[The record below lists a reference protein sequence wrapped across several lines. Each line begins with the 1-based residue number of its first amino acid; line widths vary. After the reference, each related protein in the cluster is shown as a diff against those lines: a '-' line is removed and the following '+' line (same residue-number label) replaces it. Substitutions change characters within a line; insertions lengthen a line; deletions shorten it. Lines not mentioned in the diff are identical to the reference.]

1 MEQYIGHQYMG
12 DQGPYGDQWGYD
24 GVWDRPSCAMQ
35 DRRVY
40 PQHLPPP
47 NQHPAFPCILPPT
60 DQLDD
65 LPSDWLNGLL
75 DEPLIPD
82 KPLNDVSLAPPPQ
95 IQAEHSYSMM
105 SAADLAMEE
114 SLRIKTE
121 DSDFDMADW
130 MTSGHMDHG
139 MMHED
144 PMDYDMGT
152 TAYHMA
158 EQMEPLDLIKIKTE
172 PTDPDLYFHTG
183 ADDLDVQ
190 MPPTPPSSAS
200 SDSEGGSSPRA
211 IPDSPTRPT
220 FSKQAGQSH
229 DMSGKMSPTPGQSLL
244 TNFQKLPP
252 SGPLILTE
260 EEKRTLISEG
270 YPIPTKLPLTKA
282 EEKSLKKVRRKIK
295 NKISAQ
301 ESRRKKKEY
310 VDQLEK
316 RVENFTHENNE
327 LRKKC
332 NSLESNNKT
341 LLVQLQK
348 LQALVNRVPRPCR
361 TNATQT
367 GTCLMVLVVFFA
379 IFLGSWSPTLYIPSM
394 SSYLPTPFT
403 HSVVQSNSGPN
414 HIGLAGVPHSG
425 GGDDY
430 TTPNRHSSRALF
442 AFTEEVTEDVSHFE
456 QGLDPVLEKLWQE
469 LPDDAY
475 ASVINET
482 DKPLVLSGGEE
493 DATFGSG
500 AILHPDIAA
509 EVSSKLISLEHRAN
523 ATA

>member
-1 MEQYIGHQYMG
+1 MDSLAH
-12 DQGPYGDQWGYD
+12 
-24 GVWDRPSCAMQ
+24 DRKLSELGSN
-35 DRRVY
+35 DFNDILDTDVFR
-40 PQHLPPP
+40 LPP
-47 NQHPAFPCILPPT
+47 N

-121 DSDFDMADW
+121 ENDFDMADW

-139 MMHED
+139 MMHDD
-144 PMDYDMGT
+144 PMDYDMGN

-220 FSKQAGQSH
+220 FSKQAGQS
-229 DMSGKMSPTPGQSLL
+229 SGPMSPNPGQNLL

-332 NSLESNNKT
+332 NTLESSNKT

-379 IFLGSWSPTLYIPSM
+379 IFLGSWSPTLYLPSM
-394 SSYLPTPFT
+394 TSYLPTPFT

-442 AFTEEVTEDVSHFE
+442 AFTEEVTDDVSHFE

-475 ASVINET
+475 AIVNNET

-493 DATFGSG
+493 DAAFGSG
-500 AILHPDIAA
+500 TVLHPDIAA